1 MSEADV
7 SVALTYQSAD
17 VDHRTEVLTRLRRI
31 EGQTRGLQA
40 MVSEGRD
47 CPEVL
52 QQIAAVEGALRQVAL
67 LLTRDHL
74 ENWIGESAED
84 GGRSTDQVMDALGGL
99 VR

>member
-1 MSEADV
+1 MAAAATSQAPDV
-7 SVALTYQSAD
+7 N
-17 VDHRTEVLTRLRRI
+17 HRREVLTRLRRI

-40 MVSEGRD
+40 MVNEGRE

-67 LLTRDHL
+67 LLTRDEL
-74 ENWIGESAED
+74 ERWVGESSE
-84 GGRSTDQVMDALGGL
+84 GGRRSADQVLGALGGL

>member
-1 MSEADV
+1 MTAPP
-7 SVALTYQSAD
+7 TTQSPD
-17 VDHRTEVLTRLRRI
+17 LDHRREVLTRLRRI

-40 MVSEGRD
+40 MVREGRD

-74 ENWIGESAED
+74 QAWIADSSKD
-84 GGRSTDQVMDALGGL
+84 GSRSTDQVMDALGGL

>member
-1 MSEADV
+1 MAAAPTSQEPN
-7 SVALTYQSAD
+7 
-17 VDHRTEVLTRLRRI
+17 VDHRRDALTRLRRI

-40 MVSEGRD
+40 MVSEGRE

-67 LLTRDHL
+67 LLTRDEL
-74 ENWIGESAED
+74 ERWVDQSSENGSRTT
-84 GGRSTDQVMDALGGL
+84 GQVMDALGGL